1 MDGMGC
7 ILAYFVADYVFQDSK
22 TYADSL
28 RGPTLGGV
36 KEIGECGM
44 STMDYEKSQ
53 LPHIWIVVFI
63 VGFIG
68 MILGITVGIVY
79 YFKSQ
84 LSIQD
89 QQSQGRYGKTREL
102 RQLNDWETSFLNREK
117 DGKVSIDHAITIT
130 LRRYNP

>member
-1 MDGMGC
+1 
-7 ILAYFVADYVFQDSK
+7 
-22 TYADSL
+22 
-28 RGPTLGGV
+28 
-36 KEIGECGM
+36 M

-68 MILGITVGIVY
+68 MVLGITVGIVY

-89 QQSQGRYGKTREL
+89 QQSQGRYGKTWEL
-102 RQLNDWETSFLNREK
+102 QQLNDWETSFLNREK
-117 DGKVSIDHAITIT
+117 DSKVSIDHAITIT
-130 LRRYNP
+130 VRRYNP